1 MRNTGYFPY
10 IKEPVH
16 GEPLNLVD
24 SLQLGQLRL
33 PKLRCCCLFLVCVYV
48 CLVAQLCPTLGDPM
62 DCSWPGSSVHG
73 ILQGRMLEWA
83 TISFSRGSSQPRD
96 RPGSPALQVDSLL
109 SEPPGKPTNPITH
122 IIIVSL
128 QRHYESLLP
137 TV

>member
-24 SLQLGQLRL
+24 SLQLGRLRL
-33 PKLRCCCLFLVCVYV
+33 PKLRCCCLVLGCVYV
-48 CLVAQLCPTLGDPM
+48 CLVAQLCPTPGNPM
-62 DCSWPGSSVHG
+62 DCCRPGSSVHG

-83 TISFSRGSSQPRD
+83 AISFSRGSSQPRD

-109 SEPPGKPTNPITH
+109 SEPPGKPLGLEGGINAGTETK
-122 IIIVSL
+122 VDTQL
-128 QRHYESLLP
+128 Q
-137 TV
+137 